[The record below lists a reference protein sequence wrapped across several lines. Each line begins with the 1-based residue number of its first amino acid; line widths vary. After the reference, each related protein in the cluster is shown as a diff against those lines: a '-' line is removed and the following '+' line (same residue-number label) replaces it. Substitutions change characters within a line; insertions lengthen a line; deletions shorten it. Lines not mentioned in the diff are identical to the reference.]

1 MYEIEFTKRARQQFV
16 KLIPELQ
23 LRLQGAID
31 ELSEN
36 PRPDGVKKLK
46 GRDNEYRIRIGDY
59 RVIYTVEDRVLLV
72 IVVQMGLGSNVYE

>member
-1 MYEIEFTKRARQQFV
+1 MYEIEFTKRARRQFI
-16 KLIPELQ
+16 KLIPAVQ

-46 GRDNEYRIRIGDY
+46 GRDDEYRIRIGDY
-59 RVIYTVEDRVLLV
+59 RVIYAVEDRVLLV
-72 IVVQMGLGSNVYE
+72 ILVQVGLRSNVYE

>member
-1 MYEIEFTKRARQQFV
+1 MLFRSKRARRQFI
-16 KLIPELQ
+16 KLIPEVQ

-36 PRPDGVKKLK
+36 PRPEGVKKLK

-72 IVVQMGLGSNVYE
+72 IVVQVGLRSNVYE